1 MTTYINHHCEKQI
14 SICDIIKMI
23 SAYGLHGRGE
33 EAIITYYK
41 MLQQGFKPDMITVV
55 GVLSAYSKA
64 GLVDEG
70 ISIYKSLMTKYEI
83 KPTVEICACVVDML
97 GRSGQLDQ
105 ALEFIKEMPLDPG
118 PSVWGSLLTAF
129 VIYGNSRTRDLPYK
143 HLLEVS
149 SKH

>member
-1 MTTYINHHCEKQI
+1 MIDGYVQNGVPEDALVLPREMQMKDGIRPNKVSLISVLRACALLAGLIGGKQI
-14 SICDIIKMI
+14 HGSMI

-55 GVLSAYSKA
+55 GVLSACSKS

-83 KPTVEICACVVDML
+83 KPTIEICACVVDMFD
-97 GRSGQLDQ
+97 RSGQLDQ
-105 ALEFIKEMPLDPG
+105 ASEFIKDMP
-118 PSVWGSLLTAF
+118 
-129 VIYGNSRTRDLPYK
+129 
-143 HLLEVS
+143 
-149 SKH
+149 

>member
-1 MTTYINHHCEKQI
+1 
-14 SICDIIKMI
+14 MI

-55 GVLSAYSKA
+55 GVLSACSKS

-70 ISIYKSLMTKYEI
+70 ISIYKSLMTKYKI

-97 GRSGQLDQ
+97 GRSAQLDQ
-105 ALEFIKEMPLDPG
+105 ALEFIKEMPLDPS
-118 PSVWGSLLTAF
+118 PIV
-129 VIYGNSRTRDLPYK
+129 
-143 HLLEVS
+143 
-149 SKH
+149 

>member
-70 ISIYKSLMTKYEI
+70 ISIYKSLMTKYKI

-97 GRSGQLDQ
+97 GRSAQLDQ
-105 ALEFIKEMPLDPG
+105 ALEFIKEMPLDPS
-118 PSVWGSLLTAF
+118 PIV
-129 VIYGNSRTRDLPYK
+129 
-143 HLLEVS
+143 
-149 SKH
+149 

>member
-1 MTTYINHHCEKQI
+1 
-14 SICDIIKMI
+14 MI

-70 ISIYKSLMTKYEI
+70 ISIYKSLMTKYKI

-97 GRSGQLDQ
+97 GRSAQLDQ
-105 ALEFIKEMPLDPG
+105 ALEFIKEMPLDPS
-118 PSVWGSLLTAF
+118 PIV
-129 VIYGNSRTRDLPYK
+129 
-143 HLLEVS
+143 
-149 SKH
+149 